1 MVFSNAVFLFVF
13 LPLTLLGYFLLR
25 KTVLRNYW
33 LLVVSL
39 LFYLWGKPKYV
50 FILIISMCINYC
62 GARLVA
68 LVKSQRAAKLALGVT
83 VVGNLLLLYYF
94 KYFNFSI
101 EVLNDLFRTNINVN
115 EVLLPVGIS
124 FFTFQ
129 GISYVIDVYRKDVP
143 VQNNFAKFAMYISM
157 FPQLVAGPIVRYK
170 DIAKEIDDRSIS
182 LDDVTEGIQRFTIG
196 LSKKVI
202 VADSLAVTADSIFGM
217 SPANNSIP
225 VAWLGVVCYSLQIF
239 FDFAGYSDMAIGMG
253 RMLGFHFIENFNYPY
268 ISKSITEFWRRWHIS
283 LSSFFRDY
291 IYIPLGG
298 NRKHTY
304 LNVAIVFMLTG
315 IWHGAAYTFV
325 LWGIW
330 HGIFNIAEKYF
341 REKHK
346 AKGQKADSRIAVI
359 WKHMYTLLVVMI
371 GWILFRADSLSH
383 AWQYILSLIGLQHAG
398 MPAFD
403 VWWYLDRW
411 TLLILGFALV
421 FATPAATKIS
431 MAVKNRLHENG
442 WIITKYVTLLA
453 LLFLCVL
460 RVASN
465 TYSAFIY
472 FQF

>member
-13 LPLTLLGYFLLR
+13 LPITLLGYFLLR
-25 KTVLRNYW
+25 KTVLQNYW
-33 LLVVSL
+33 LLFVSL
-39 LFYLWGKPKYV
+39 VFYLWGKPKYIV
-50 FILIISMCINYC
+50 ILIVSMLINYC
-62 GARLVA
+62 GARMVDWTKTQKSAKTA
-68 LVKSQRAAKLALGVT
+68 LSVT
-83 VVGNLLLLYYF
+83 VFANLLLLYYF

-101 EVLNDLFRTNINVN
+101 GMFNDLFKTDIQVN
-115 EVLLPVGIS
+115 EILLPIGIS

-129 GISYVIDVYRKDVP
+129 GISYVVDVYRKDVL
-143 VQNNFAKFAMYISM
+143 VQKNFSKFAMYISM

-170 DIAKEIDDRSIS
+170 DIVKEIDNRRVS
-182 LDDVTEGIQRFTIG
+182 LDDFTDGIQRFIIG

-202 VADSLAVTADSIFGM
+202 VADTLAVTADSIFGM
-217 SPANNSIP
+217 SPSNNSVS
-225 VAWLGVVCYSLQIF
+225 VAWLGIICYSLQIF

-304 LNVAIVFMLTG
+304 LNVAVVFLLTG

-330 HGIFNIAEKYF
+330 HGTFNIVEKYLK
-341 REKHK
+341 EKK
-346 AKGQKADSRIAVI
+346 NTYEEKKDGRLVAFG
-359 WKHMYTLLVVMI
+359 KHVYTLLVVMI
-371 GWILFRADSLSH
+371 GWILFRADSVSY
-383 AWQYILSLIGLQHAG
+383 AGQYMLSLVSLQQPG
-398 MPAFD
+398 MPGFELM
-403 VWWYLDRW
+403 WYLDRW
-411 TLLILGFALV
+411 TVLILILAIV
-421 FATPAATKIS
+421 FATPAAS
-431 MAVKNRLHENG
+431 MFCVLIKNRVYEKV
-442 WIITKYVTLLA
+442 WMITKYVA
-453 LLFLCVL
+453 LLLLLFVCVL

>member
-33 LLVVSL
+33 LLFVSL
-39 LFYLWGKPKYV
+39 VFYLWGKPKYIV
-50 FILIISMCINYC
+50 ILIASMMINYF
-62 GARLVA
+62 GARLVEWSKTQK
-68 LVKSQRAAKLALGVT
+68 LAKLALGST
-83 VVGNLLLLYYF
+83 VAANLLLLYYF
-94 KYFNFSI
+94 KYFNFSV
-101 EVLNDLFRTNINVN
+101 EVINDLFRANIDVK

-143 VQNNFAKFAMYISM
+143 VQKNFAKFAMYISM

-170 DIAKEIDDRSIS
+170 DIAKEIDNRSVS
-182 LDDVTEGIQRFTIG
+182 LDDFTDGIQRFIIG

-202 VADSLAVTADSIFGM
+202 IADTLAVTADSIFSM
-217 SPANNSIP
+217 SPSNNSIP
-225 VAWLGVVCYSLQIF
+225 VAWLGIICYSLQIF

-304 LNVAIVFMLTG
+304 LNVAIVFLLTG

-330 HGIFNIAEKYF
+330 HGIFNIAEKYL
-341 REKHK
+341 REKNK
-346 AKGQKADSRIAVI
+346 ARGTREDSRLVVI
-359 WKHMYTLLVVMI
+359 GKHTYTLFVVMI
-371 GWILFRADSLSH
+371 GWILFRADSLSY
-383 AWQYILSLIGLQHAG
+383 AWQYTLSLFGLQQPG
-398 MPAFD
+398 MPGFD

-411 TLLILGFALV
+411 TLLILGLAIV
-421 FATPAATKIS
+421 FATPAASKMRMI
-431 MAVKNRLHENG
+431 VKNRLHENG
-442 WIITKYVTLLA
+442 WMITKYVTLLA